1 MSDRRAINMET
12 IGDRMLEL
20 EREVRTLKGLVN
32 ASWKT
37 SGYVLY
43 NSGTGLYVRNTN
55 TNVDTLIAP

>member
-1 MSDRRAINMET
+1 MET